1 MIKKI
6 IVVFLIFFL
15 TFFYTIKWLDKIN
28 LSISEE
34 KLDALIYNSSNLSKE
49 NKVINNL
56 VNSIIK
62 LDLFNPMTSLK
73 NKYNI
78 KDNYKNEVVPVTS
91 IKNDTKEE
99 YPIIYIY
106 NTHQT
111 EKYNSTREMNLNY
124 SVLDTSYEL
133 KEELK
138 KYNISSI
145 VESGSIM
152 DILNAN
158 DWNYSYS
165 YVVSRMYLEKAK
177 KNTPELKYF
186 IDLHRDSVNKS
197 ISTIEI
203 NNKKY
208 ARTMFLL
215 GLENKNYSE
224 NEFILN
230 KLEQWMNKNYKGL
243 SRGIYKKSGPGVN
256 GVYNQDFS
264 PNCILIEVGGE
275 ENTFEEVNNT
285 IEVIAKM
292 LNEYI
297 KGQI

>member
-1 MIKKI
+1 MIKKT
-6 IVVFLIFFL
+6 IVVILIFFL

-28 LSISEE
+28 LNVSKET
-34 KLDALIYNSSNLSKE
+34 LNTLIYNSSNLNKE

-56 VNSIIK
+56 VNNIIK
-62 LDLFNPMTSLK
+62 FNLFNPVDSLK
-73 NKYNI
+73 NIYNI
-78 KDNYKNEVVPVTS
+78 KDNYEVVPVTN
-91 IKNDTKEE
+91 IKNDDQLI
-99 YPIIYIY
+99 PIVYIY

-124 SVLDTSYEL
+124 SVLDASYAL
-133 KEELK
+133 KEELN
-138 KYNISSI
+138 KYNISSL
-145 VESGSIM
+145 VENGSIM
-152 DILNAN
+152 DILNTNNWSYA
-158 DWNYSYS
+158 YS

-177 KNTPELKYF
+177 KNIPTLKYF
-186 IDLHRDSVNKS
+186 IDLHRDSVNKN
-197 ISTIEI
+197 ISTVEI

-215 GLENKNYSE
+215 GLENQNYKE
-224 NEFILN
+224 NEIILN

-264 PNCILIEVGGE
+264 INCILIEVGGE